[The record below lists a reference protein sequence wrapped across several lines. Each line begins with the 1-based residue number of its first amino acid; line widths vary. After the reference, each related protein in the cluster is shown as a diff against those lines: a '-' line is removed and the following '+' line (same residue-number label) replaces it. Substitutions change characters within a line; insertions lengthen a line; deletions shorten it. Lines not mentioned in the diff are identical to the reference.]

1 MVKGGEQQVLSVTQ
15 SYKAS
20 IWCLCFI
27 KNLFFFPL
35 SLTKPPWRT
44 KLTNTPPRW
53 NLEKLDMRDQMLLI
67 SPVVGNFFVFVFLN
81 QINVKGNDILITATL
96 IRQNVFSVP
105 SRHTSRGK
113 PTQSWKTEAVWEA
126 GAACKVRS
134 LWPRT
139 PRKCWELLVYTS
151 AEAFPVRSCVSM
163 LATNSGHPFSF
174 LGSRSRRA
182 APCWGHGRAAPPP
195 PHPSSCGGKPFRR
208 MLRFGAS
215 TPRYP
220 TVTSRS

>member
-27 KNLFFFPL
+27 KNLFFFSVL

-53 NLEKLDMRDQMLLI
+53 NLEKLDMRDQMLII
-67 SPVVGNFFVFVFLN
+67 SPVVGTFLFLFLN
-81 QINVKGNDILITATL
+81 QINVKGNDILITGTL
-96 IRQNVFSVP
+96 IRQRVFSQCL
-105 SRHTSRGK
+105 
-113 PTQSWKTEAVWEA
+113 PTTRPVENQPRAETEAVWEA
-126 GAACKVRS
+126 GAACKVRF

-139 PRKCWELLVYTS
+139 SKRCWELLIYRS
-151 AEAFPVRSCVSM
+151 AEAFSVRSCVSM
-163 LATNSGHPFSF
+163 LATNSG
-174 LGSRSRRA
+174 
-182 APCWGHGRAAPPP
+182 PPP
-195 PHPSSCGGKPFRR
+195 PSWEADPSGRHLAEAMGELRRTRPTPPSCGGKSFRR

>member
-27 KNLFFFPL
+27 KNLFFFSPL

-53 NLEKLDMRDQMLLI
+53 NLEKLDLRDQMLLI
-67 SPVVGNFFVFVFLN
+67 SPVVGTFFVVLFFFFLN

-96 IRQNVFSVP
+96 ICQRVFSQCL
-105 SRHTSRGK
+105 
-113 PTQSWKTEAVWEA
+113 PTTRPVENQPGAEIEAVWDA
-126 GAACKVRS
+126 GTECKVRF

-139 PRKCWELLVYTS
+139 SRRCWELLVYTS
-151 AEAFPVRSCVSM
+151 AEAFPVRSCVST
-163 LATNSGHPFSF
+163 LATNSWPPSSF

-182 APCWGHGRAAPPP
+182 APCWGHGRAAPHP
-195 PHPSSCGGKPFRR
+195 PHPSL
-208 MLRFGAS
+208 LRWEAL
-215 TPRYP
+215 
-220 TVTSRS
+220 